1 MSCARTVTCLRCNG
15 PSDTISTRCGKD
27 GVVRR
32 RRRCLHCGARWS
44 TVEMRADDEHPS
56 VAMVVEILERA
67 FRLAMRGLG
76 R

>member
-1 MSCARTVTCLRCNG
+1 
-15 PSDTISTRCGKD
+15 
-27 GVVRR
+27 
-32 RRRCLHCGARWS
+32 
-44 TVEMRADDEHPS
+44 MRADDEHPS